1 MDIDNNQ
8 HVSGSSGMCQEGP
21 DIRQCVH
28 INTPHGVWRMG
39 HADPIPGGKV
49 TGLSEE
55 IQIQNQ
61 MSDVHWALVRI
72 MTP

>member
-28 INTPHGVWRMG
+28 INTPHGVCRMG
-39 HADPIPGGKV
+39 PTDPIPGGKV
-49 TGLSEE
+49 TGHSEE
-55 IQIQNQ
+55 IQIQQ
-61 MSDVHWALVRI
+61 TASDVRCSLGSC
-72 MTP
+72 